1 MDATQIE
8 DNENTEEENNDVN
21 QLNKEIIYDVVQRDM
36 DFLNESW
43 AIMPELEVKQK
54 DDEIAC
60 KDKSTSNDDSTT
72 DIAFKKFCLDQ
83 QRRHKKRR

>member
-1 MDATQIE
+1 
-8 DNENTEEENNDVN
+8 
-21 QLNKEIIYDVVQRDM
+21 
-36 DFLNESW
+36 
-43 AIMPELEVKQK
+43 MPELEGKQK